1 MGVKGLSKL
10 LRDKHPELFNTSC
23 TLSDYAGK
31 RFAIDVSI
39 FLYKFSYCKE
49 LDDDYNFLD
58 KFVCQYR
65 MLQRYGIRC
74 VYIFDGAGEHVG
86 KERERAKRRV
96 QTTRATELRENKI
109 SVLTESLAKSVAQ
122 VASASELQVASA
134 SELQV
139 ASASELQVAS
149 ASELLACVRETEQEI
164 HRLRTAV
171 TVVKPIHSVNLKAI
185 LAAHSIP
192 FYEATGEAEKA
203 CAWLAVQGSVDVV
216 VSEDYDT
223 LVCGA
228 PVLLRNLG
236 SSSYPLLELKLSAIL
251 EALQLSYVEFVDF
264 SILCGTDFNTSLPKI
279 GPVNAL
285 KKMREHRCIEN
296 VLQSE
301 PAIASNAAVMS
312 TFSFELARAKFLDSS
327 DQLTSAFVQCSTR
340 DNADD
345 ATAARDQAAM
355 DVYDEYAMD
364 SEMQDLYRRVDERLL
379 V

>member
-10 LRDKHPELFNTSC
+10 LRDKHPELFNANR

-65 MLQRYGIRC
+65 MLQRHGITC

-109 SVLTESLAKSVAQ
+109 SVLTESLAQSVAQ
-122 VASASELQVASA
+122 VATASDLSLVSEVQLAAASELQ
-134 SELQV
+134 
-139 ASASELQVAS
+139 
-149 ASELLACVRETEQEI
+149 ACVRETEQQI

-171 TVVKPIHSVNLKAI
+171 TVVKPIHSVHLKAI
-185 LAAHSIP
+185 LTAHSIP

-203 CAWLAVQGSVDVV
+203 CAWLAMQGLVDVA

-236 SSSYPLLELKLSAIL
+236 SSSYPLLELKLSCIL
-251 EALQLSYVEFVDF
+251 EALQLSYLEFVDF

-279 GPVNAL
+279 GPINAL
-285 KKMREHRCIEN
+285 KKIREHHCIEN

-301 PAIASNAAVMS
+301 PAIASNEAVMT
-312 TFSFELARAKFLDSS
+312 TFTFQLARDKFLDSS
-327 DQLTSAFVQCSTR
+327 DQLTSGFVPFGTTISIAPTTS
-340 DNADD
+340 ATHLSASD
-345 ATAARDQAAM
+345 AI
-355 DVYDEYAMD
+355 DEYAMD
-364 SEMQDLYRRVDERLL
+364 TEMQDLYMQVDERLL
-379 V
+379 SY

>member
-109 SVLTESLAKSVAQ
+109 SVLTESLAKSVA
-122 VASASELQVASA
+122 
-134 SELQV
+134 QV

>member
-10 LRDKHPELFNTSC
+10 LRDKHPELFTTNC

-58 KFVCQYR
+58 KFVGQYR
-65 MLQRYGIRC
+65 MLQSYGITC

-109 SVLTESLAKSVAQ
+109 SVLTESLAQSVAQ
-122 VASASELQVASA
+122 LPTASELQ
-134 SELQV
+134 
-139 ASASELQVAS
+139 
-149 ASELLACVRETEQEI
+149 ACVRDTEQQI

-171 TVVKPIHSVNLKAI
+171 TVVKPIHSVNLKTI

-203 CAWLAVQGSVDVV
+203 CAWLAIQGLVDVA

-236 SSSYPLLELKLSAIL
+236 SSSYPLLELKLSSIL
-251 EALQLSYVEFVDF
+251 EALQLSYLEFVDF

-285 KKMREHRCIEN
+285 KKIREHRCIEN

-301 PAIASNAAVMS
+301 PAIAANACIMT
-312 TFSFELARAKFLDSS
+312 TFTFELARAKFLDNS
-327 DQLTSAFVQCSTR
+327 DQLTSGFVPCS
-340 DNADD
+340 AIVPVVPH
-345 ATAARDQAAM
+345 ALAI
-355 DVYDEYAMD
+355 DEYAMD
-364 SEMQDLYRRVDERLL
+364 SEMHDLYMQMDERLL